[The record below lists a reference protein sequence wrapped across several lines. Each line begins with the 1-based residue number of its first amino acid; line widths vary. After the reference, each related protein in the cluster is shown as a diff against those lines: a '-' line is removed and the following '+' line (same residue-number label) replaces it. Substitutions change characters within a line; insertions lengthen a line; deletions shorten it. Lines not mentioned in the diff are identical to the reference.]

1 MENLK
6 LMELLEQFKA
16 ETKQP
21 AIRLTTR
28 RSDHITATNSKF
40 GGLPYLPK
48 NFAYPTDD
56 KGNPLKLLAQL
67 NFGELP
73 PLADFPSEGILQFF
87 VLHDGSIGLGGGLN
101 TDYKVIYH
109 EKIHENDQM
118 TAFPEVKF
126 VKSSPKET
134 EWFPFEGEFLLTGEL
149 VNMRPDFG
157 NSSILLE
164 KVKPFFEKH
173 GLMSYFESFPWTFE
187 DSRKWERERKFM
199 QNAEYKETVER
210 QKQVQALLDGTFDL
224 AFEPFHLV
232 GGSPWFC
239 QGDPRIDH
247 FDMDDDLSKY
257 GTLLF
262 QMVSDDAENSE
273 DVIMWGDD
281 GVVNFFINRADLR
294 NLKFDDVLYYGDCY

>member
-28 RSDHITATNSKF
+28 RSDHITPTNSKF

-87 VLHDGSIGLGGGLN
+87 VLADESIGTDGG
-101 TDYKVIYH
+101 DYKVIFH
-109 EKIHENDQM
+109 DKINENDQM
-118 TAFPEVKF
+118 TDFPEIKF
-126 VKSSPKET
+126 VRKNLRRKES

-149 VNMRPDFG
+149 VDVPINWTLEEFGVELERFAESRSDVDFDE
-157 NSSILLE
+157 LLE
-164 KVKPFFEKH
+164 FA
-173 GLMSYFESFPWTFE
+173 E
-187 DSRKWERERKFM
+187 DDSI
-199 QNAEYKETVER
+199 
-210 QKQVQALLDGTFDL
+210 
-224 AFEPFHLV
+224 FEPAEIHSI
-232 GGSPWFC
+232 GGYPWFA
-239 QGDPRIDH
+239 Q
-247 FDMDDDLSKY
+247 DDRRPNGS
-257 GTLLF
+257 TLLF
-262 QMVSDDAENSE
+262 QMSSE
-273 DVIMWGDD
+273 FGSEIPEEDQIMWGDA
-281 GVVNFFINRADLR
+281 GVANFFIDLADLR
-294 NLKFDDVLYYGDCY
+294 NLKFDDVLYNWDCG